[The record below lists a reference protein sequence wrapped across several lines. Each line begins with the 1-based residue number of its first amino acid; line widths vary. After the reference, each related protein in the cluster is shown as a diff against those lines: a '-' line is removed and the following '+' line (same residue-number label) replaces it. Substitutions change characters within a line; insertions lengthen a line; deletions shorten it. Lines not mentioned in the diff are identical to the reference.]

1 MDLIQILKV
10 EHCGFKSVLVNT
22 HLSIKAFSLWS
33 DCVLI
38 VLHIIVSA
46 WLDSA
51 YKVSGT
57 TAGQTEV
64 KQKIFLN
71 ILCKILVYRK
81 GKSVHG
87 L

>member
-1 MDLIQILKV
+1 MDSIHTLKV
-10 EHCGFKSVLVNT
+10 EHCGFKSVSVNT

-64 KQKIFLN
+64 KQKIFLT
-71 ILCKILVYRK
+71 ILCTILVNRK
-81 GKSVHG
+81 VKSVHG